1 VLSARTYTTSP
12 TTEHPEGL
20 LLSNWFLR
28 RIEDKDTGG
37 EVLSA
42 KTGYVAQSG
51 SCAASYGKSHSG
63 KEYICV
69 TADASSSWRCIYDH
83 VALYQQFGDEAVQT
97 EERPEEIESS
107 EEQESEEV

>member
-1 VLSARTYTTSP
+1 MRQVWHR
-12 TTEHPEGL
+12 H
-20 LLSNWFLR
+20 

-42 KTGYVAQSG
+42 KTGYVVQSG

-83 VALYQQFGDEAVQT
+83 VDIYDAFL
-97 EERPEEIESS
+97 PETAQPFEG
-107 EEQESEEV
+107 EEVTQ